1 MELRMYLKILQK
13 KWWIVL
19 PVFLAAVT
27 ATVVL
32 TFTQMPI
39 YRTSTTLVVAP
50 SPGFEDVRS
59 FASGL
64 NILST
69 RQEIASTYAEIAT
82 SRLMKNA
89 AAEVL
94 GLSRE
99 EKKQYTVESK
109 VQAGTNIIVISVEG
123 PDPVIASEMA
133 NHIAN
138 NLSRYAEDLY
148 ETFILRSLDEATVP
162 VFPVRPNKVLN
173 IGLATVLGLV
183 LGVGFAFL
191 SEYLQTP
198 VTAEV
203 SLNFLDP
210 ETGVYNR
217 EYFSRRLGEEMAR
230 AKRNRYP
237 LSVALMRIE
246 DLPFLRG
253 PQAPR
258 IRSEILRQISVLT
271 NEYLR
276 SEDVVARYNE
286 DTFAFLLP
294 DVSGENARAIMEYL
308 QTRIAWTPFESS
320 LSGLKFNLRGS
331 VGVVSYNHNGTGR
344 DELLAK
350 AFDALQM
357 AEVNE
362 NGKIHLAEENAST
375 HV

>member
-1 MELRMYLKILQK
+1 MELKMYLKILQK

-19 PVFLAAVT
+19 PIFLATVA

-32 TFTQMPI
+32 TFTQTPA

-82 SRLMKNA
+82 SRLMKNT
-89 AAEVL
+89 AAETL
-94 GLSRE
+94 GLSRT

-123 PDPVIASEMA
+123 PDPVIVSEMA
-133 NHIAN
+133 NNIAE
-138 NLSRYAEDLY
+138 NLTRYAETLY
-148 ETFILRSLDEATVP
+148 ETFVLRSLDKATVP
-162 VFPVRPNKVLN
+162 VSPVRPNKTLN
-173 IGLATVLGLV
+173 IGLAVVLGLM
-183 LGVGFAFL
+183 LGVGLAFL
-191 SEYLQTP
+191 SEYLQAP
-198 VTAEV
+198 VTSEV
-203 SLNFLDP
+203 SVNFLDP

-217 EYFSRRLGEEMAR
+217 EYFSKRLGEEMAR

-246 DLPFLRG
+246 DLSFLRG

-258 IRSEILRQISVLT
+258 IKNEILRQISVLT
-271 NEYLR
+271 TEYLR
-276 SEDVVARYNE
+276 SEDVVARYDK

-294 DVSGENARAIMEYL
+294 DVSGESARAIMEYL

-320 LSGLKFNLRGS
+320 LNGLKFNLRGS
-331 VGVVSYNHNGTGR
+331 IGVVSYNHNGTGK

-350 AFDALQM
+350 AFEALQL
-357 AEVNE
+357 AEVDE
-362 NGKIHLAEENAST
+362 NGKIHLTGENVST
-375 HV
+375 RV